1 MDHGVKRAFTASHRT
16 CAYALAYTIVAAIGM
31 AVAALPAAAQVRGLP
46 VYNAGVPRGI
56 GLSADVGFPND
67 DAGNGLGFGVSG
79 SAGIG
84 LVGVTATLGAYN
96 PDGAAGNK
104 VTVGGTVNYRVFGGP
119 LIPLA
124 VTLQG
129 GVGYYKP
136 DVDGAD
142 VSELHVPVGVGFAL
156 TVPNPALAIKP
167 WLAPRLDIVRH
178 KVETGGVV
186 GVSNTDTDTEFG
198 ISGGVEL
205 NFLNGFGI
213 HAAYDLV
220 TGSGSK
226 PGVFGVGAHYA
237 LRLPVP

>member
-1 MDHGVKRAFTASHRT
+1 MDHEVKRAAAGLSRAA
-16 CAYALAYTIVAAIGM
+16 AYMLI
-31 AVAALPAAAQVRGLP
+31 AALEITGAARPAAAQVRGLP

-56 GLSADVGFPND
+56 GFSADVGFPNE
-67 DAGNGLGFGVSG
+67 DAGKGVGYGISG

-84 LVGVTATLGAYN
+84 LVGVTATLAAYN
-96 PDGAAGNK
+96 PDGPADSK
-104 VTVGGTVNYRVFGGP
+104 VAVGGTVNYRVFGGP

-136 DVDGAD
+136 DVVGAD
-142 VSELHVPVGVGFAL
+142 VTDLHVPVGVGFAL
-156 TVPNPALAIKP
+156 TIPNPALAIKP
-167 WLAPRLDIVRH
+167 WLAPRVDIVRH
-178 KVETGGVV
+178 KVETTGLPAT
-186 GVSNTDTDTEFG
+186 SSTETDTKFG

-205 NFLNGFGI
+205 NFLNGLGV

-220 TGSGSK
+220 TGNAVQ
-226 PGVFGVGAHYA
+226 PGVFGVGVHYA